1 MINKIKEGK
10 ATPEEISKLEM
21 KTGYTADELASVED
35 YNHEMFSEGGG
46 DTTFLILNSPT
57 PSTSQGM
64 VPMGRA
70 SRPGKTEL
78 IPIFDPM
85 AVAQLHTIHSL
96 RVS

>member
-1 MINKIKEGK
+1 
-10 ATPEEISKLEM
+10 
-21 KTGYTADELASVED
+21 
-35 YNHEMFSEGGG
+35 MFSEGGG
-46 DTTFLILNSPT
+46 DTTFLVLNAPT

-64 VPMGRA
+64 IPDGMGKKG
-70 SRPGKTEL
+70 RPGKTEY